1 MNSQLGAIKNIASQT
16 LPNNPCKFGTF
27 VRKITLYPF
36 FCAKGAYYI
45 GLQTMLDITY
55 DYENTHCIKFNK
67 LKSVCMHFEP
77 KCKSWK
83 EFKPKLW
90 LGDDSVQFVEKYKYM
105 FFTLVVL
112 Y

>member
-1 MNSQLGAIKNIASQT
+1 M
-16 LPNNPCKFGTF
+16 
-27 VRKITLYPF
+27 
-36 FCAKGAYYI
+36 CADDLVLVAPSVK

-90 LGDDSVQFVEKYKYM
+90 LGDDSVQFVEKYKY
-105 FFTLVVL
+105 
-112 Y
+112 